1 MRPPRVSHD
10 FQRTATDSVPD
21 CPLVKSNCLLRG
33 KGAKQGGP
41 EHSIFYLGTAPQ
53 NSRFRR
59 SEGLFLSLG
68 WAPVFGRA
76 ARFGLR
82 GHGLSL
88 AMMVLAA
95 IRFACP
101 SGHAVAPG
109 LTNRRTPRP
118 SP

>member
-1 MRPPRVSHD
+1 
-10 FQRTATDSVPD
+10 
-21 CPLVKSNCLLRG
+21 
-33 KGAKQGGP
+33 
-41 EHSIFYLGTAPQ
+41 
-53 NSRFRR
+53 
-59 SEGLFLSLG
+59 
-68 WAPVFGRA
+68 VFGRA

-118 SP
+118 SPWPDVWFVDADPQTWSW

>member
-1 MRPPRVSHD
+1 MAPNIQYSTSERPRKIVV
-10 FQRTATDSVPD
+10 FT
-21 CPLVKSNCLLRG
+21 
-33 KGAKQGGP
+33 
-41 EHSIFYLGTAPQ
+41 
-53 NSRFRR
+53 